1 MIILM
6 GYVVCWPVTLCYSN
20 QVWEGCLTRKANRI
34 VCEWWE
40 GIKNCIH
47 VIRENLNSRYK
58 SNPNIG
64 KQSEDYCNEIS
75 IHQANSISEEKGTNG
90 QRDTCILKNSGHDIY
105 FVQPKCKLSPT
116 TTVICNL
123 LCLLIVL
130 PGLEKAR
137 RFSIIFSLSNGW
149 KALNRKQ
156 INNQNIESSDLYV
169 WSNSI
174 ISYYSPNWKDSSV
187 FYPTTSD
194 I

>member
-1 MIILM
+1 M
-6 GYVVCWPVTLCYSN
+6 
-20 QVWEGCLTRKANRI
+20 
-34 VCEWWE
+34 
-40 GIKNCIH
+40 H
-47 VIRENLNSRYK
+47 VITENFNSRYK
-58 SNPNIG
+58 STSTCNIG
-64 KQSEDYCNEIS
+64 KQTEYYCNKI
-75 IHQANSISEEKGTNG
+75 IIQQANSISEEKGTNG
-90 QRDTCILKNSGHDIY
+90 QIDTCILKNSGHDI
-105 FVQPKCKLSPT
+105 PCSTKMW
-116 TTVICNL
+116 TVTNSYCNL

-174 ISYYSPNWKDSSV
+174 ISYYSSNWKDSSV